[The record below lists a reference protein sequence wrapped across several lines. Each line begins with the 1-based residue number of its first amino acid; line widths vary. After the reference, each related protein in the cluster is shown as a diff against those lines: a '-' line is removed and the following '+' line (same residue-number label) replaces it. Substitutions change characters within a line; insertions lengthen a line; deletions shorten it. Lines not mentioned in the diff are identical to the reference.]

1 MAVYCPKAV
10 AAPLVEEAAA
20 QTQNAT
26 ATQAMNHTTKHA
38 RGLIDGEPCEGL
50 VTDDV
55 FISTHGRRFDLASLT
70 LCAPCAPSKI
80 IGVGRNYAAHIAEMK
95 NATLT
100 EPLLF
105 LKPPSA
111 LNHPGGEIVYSAL
124 THELH
129 YEGELAVVI
138 GRRCHAVTEKEAD
151 GCIWGY
157 TACNDVTARDLQESD
172 SQWARAKGIDGFAP
186 LGPWITSGIDP
197 SDLRLRTYLNGE
209 LKQDARTSSMI
220 FSVRRLIA
228 YASAA
233 FTLERGDVIT
243 TGTPSGVGP
252 MKPGDVVEVE
262 IEGIGVLRNRVVEG
276 ASHPSNPH

>member
-1 MAVYCPKAV
+1 
-10 AAPLVEEAAA
+10 
-20 QTQNAT
+20 
-26 ATQAMNHTTKHA
+26 MNHTTNHA
-38 RGLIDGEPCEGL
+38 RAVIEGTPCEGL
-50 VTDDV
+50 VADDV

-70 LCAPCAPSKI
+70 LCAPCTPTKI
-80 IGVGRNYAAHIAEMK
+80 IGVGRNYADHIAEMK
-95 NATLT
+95 NVRTR

-111 LNHPGGEIVYSAL
+111 LNHPDGEIVYPEL

-138 GRRCHAVTEKEAD
+138 GRRCHSISEEEAD
-151 GCIWGY
+151 ACIWGY
-157 TACNDVTARDLQESD
+157 TVCNDVTARDLQGSD
-172 SQWARAKGIDGFAP
+172 HQWARAKGMDGFAP

-197 SDLRLRTYLNGE
+197 ADLRLRTYLNGE
-209 LKQDARTSSMI
+209 LKQEARTSSMLY
-220 FSVRRLIA
+220 SVPALVA

-252 MKPGDVVEVE
+252 MQPGDVVEVE
-262 IEGIGVLRNRVVEG
+262 IEKIGVLRNRVVG
-276 ASHPSNPH
+276 HAPQR

>member
-1 MAVYCPKAV
+1 
-10 AAPLVEEAAA
+10 
-20 QTQNAT
+20 
-26 ATQAMNHTTKHA
+26 MNGRTNHA

-50 VTDDV
+50 VANDV
-55 FISTHGRRFDLASLT
+55 FISTHGRRFDLASLS
-70 LCAPCAPSKI
+70 LCAPCAPTKI
-80 IGVGRNYAAHIAEMK
+80 IGVGRNYAEHIAEMK
-95 NATLT
+95 NTAPR

-111 LNHPGGEIVYSAL
+111 LNHPDGEIVYPSL

-138 GRRCHAVTEKEAD
+138 GRRCHAITEREVD
-151 GCIWGY
+151 GYIWGY
-157 TACNDVTARDLQESD
+157 TACNDVTARDLQASD
-172 SQWARAKGIDGFAP
+172 NQWARAKGIDGFAP

-197 SDLRLRTYLNGE
+197 SDLGLRTYLNGE
-209 LKQDARTSSMI
+209 LRQDARTSSMI
-220 FSVRRLIA
+220 FSVRTLVA

-243 TGTPSGVGP
+243 TGTPKGVGP

-262 IEGIGVLRNRVVEG
+262 IEGIGVLRNRVVER
-276 ASHPSNPH
+276 ASQSSKS